1 MGLSPCGD
9 GVTHRPSFPWHLGH
23 LVSSRAA
30 SCSPSWPPASR
41 PHSPRERTRTEHL
54 CFSLCCFCLFLIYIY
69 ILKSLLL
76 DCRRPCAVMR
86 LFIYKICTGKE
97 LGSRPHPP
105 RLAVPVQP
113 EQRWKGN
120 FSASQSGR
128 GGERKGLRGI
138 ETSKDVSKYLQV
150 PRQKKYIYSVVLGL
164 EGIGLEAEPA
174 RGSVCYIDL

>member
-1 MGLSPCGD
+1 MVSPTDPPSHGIWDIWCLQEQHRVPPAGHQHLVPTAQEKGQGLSIC
-9 GVTHRPSFPWHLGH
+9 VFLC
-23 LVSSRAA
+23 AA
-30 SCSPSWPPASR
+30 SVY
-41 PHSPRERTRTEHL
+41 
-54 CFSLCCFCLFLIYIY
+54 FLYIY

-120 FSASQSGR
+120 FSASQLGR